1 MGRLPSGWCGFQ
13 GSPWPTWTTV
23 ASLRV
28 PASVQKSS
36 DAFLVERFMYRIQSG
51 LVGGEA
57 VVPHMGG
64 ALLVDDFQQ
73 PVDLLF
79 QAVDIH
85 PQDVTVAGDGLAQG
99 TLDQFG
105 FSAHGGV
112 SWCGGRR
119 RVASRHRAGLFVY
132 RGTEGGLE
140 EGSLG
145 EVLLYLAGQEHLSAR
160 RVVAQQLFGLP
171 ANRLGEGNVL
181 RKLLHKLPS
190 VNHGACTL

>member
-13 GSPWPTWTTV
+13 GSPWPTQTTV
-23 ASLRV
+23 ASLRL

-36 DAFLVERFMYRIQSG
+36 DAFLVDRFMYRIQSG

-85 PQDVTVAGDGLAQG
+85 LQGVAVAGDGLALRI
-99 TLDQFG
+99 LDMLDIIIGGCVGLSAYLQDLASKLVLKVAEF
-105 FSAHGGV
+105 FSV
-112 SWCGGRR
+112 IIKNLISF
-119 RVASRHRAGLFVY
+119 VFLFY
-132 RGTEGGLE
+132 ENFNIPLRPLYY
-140 EGSLG
+140 SPFPFKKN
-145 EVLLYLAGQEHLSAR
+145 LLYFFGITTTILD
-160 RVVAQQLFGLP
+160 LF
-171 ANRLGEGNVL
+171 
-181 RKLLHKLPS
+181 S
-190 VNHGACTL
+190 